1 MTTPNEID
9 IALMLRVK
17 AGDED
22 AFRELIERHQ
32 RAVISVIYRALG
44 DAWESEDLA
53 QRVFIQVFRSARR
66 YQPTAKF
73 TTWLYTITHNA
84 IRNEYR
90 RRGRHAAESFDA
102 LTQPGATGEPG
113 AQLADPQAIDPGQI
127 VIERELQEQI
137 QAAVQ
142 LLPETQRTAV
152 ILCRFE
158 GLPYEEIATVLNC
171 SVSAVKSLLHR
182 ARETLKE
189 KLRGYY

>member
-1 MTTPNEID
+1 MTPNEID
-9 IALMLRVK
+9 VALMQRVK

-189 KLRGYY
+189 QLRGYY

>member
-1 MTTPNEID
+1 MTPNEID
-9 IALMLRVK
+9 VALMQRVK

-90 RRGRHAAESFDA
+90 RRGRHAAESVDA
-102 LTQPGATGEPG
+102 LTQPGETGEPG
-113 AQLADPQAIDPGQI
+113 AQLADPQATDPGQL

>member
-1 MTTPNEID
+1 
-9 IALMLRVK
+9 MLRVK
-17 AGDED
+17 AGDEE
-22 AFRELIERHQ
+22 AFRDLIERHQ

-44 DAWESEDLA
+44 DAWEAEDIA

-90 RRGRHAAESFDA
+90 RRARHAAESFDA
-102 LTQPGATGEPG
+102 LTQPGEAGEPG
-113 AQLADPQAIDPGQI
+113 AQLADLRATDPSQT
-127 VIERELQEQI
+127 VIERELQESI
-137 QAAVQ
+137 EAAVQ
-142 LLPETQRTAV
+142 LLPDAQRTAV

-158 GLPYEEIATVLNC
+158 GLPYEEIAVVLGC

-182 ARETLKE
+182 ARATLKE
-189 KLRGYY
+189 ELRGCY

>member
-1 MTTPNEID
+1 
-9 IALMLRVK
+9 MLRVK
-17 AGDED
+17 AGDEE

-32 RAVISVIYRALG
+32 RAVISVIYRAIG
-44 DAWESEDLA
+44 DAWEAEDLA
-53 QRVFIQVFRSARR
+53 QRVFLQVFRSAAR

-90 RRGRHAAESFDA
+90 RRTRHAVESFDA
-102 LTQPGATGEPG
+102 LTQPGEAGEPG
-113 AQLADPQAIDPGQI
+113 AQLADPGATDPSQT
-127 VIERELQEQI
+127 VIEAELQEKI
-137 QAAVQ
+137 HTAIQ
-142 LLPETQRTAV
+142 LLPDAQRTAV

-158 GLPYEEIATVLNC
+158 GLPYEEIATVLDC

-189 KLRGYY
+189 KLQGCY